1 MDHSA
6 SSCAPQTAKPRL
18 RHGGTDCVTG
28 IGDD

>member
-18 RHGGTDCVTG
+18 RHGGTNRVTG